1 MQIFFNV
8 VIIVCLI
15 ATFLILL
22 AGLIHNAKSGD
33 KKKNKVNKFM
43 RYRVTFQFV
52 SLLVLT
58 LALYFK

>member
-1 MQIFFNV
+1 MQFFFNV
-8 VIIVCLI
+8 VIIVCLV

-22 AGLIHNAKSGD
+22 VGLIYNARSGD

>member
-8 VIIVCLI
+8 VIIVCLV

-22 AGLIHNAKSGD
+22 VGLIYNARSGD